1 MRRAS
6 TSLLEKGIQ
15 NAIPFSRPHP
25 RSKPQTVA
33 EELTWKLE
41 HRTGA
46 RQQEPRISPN
56 GTSIRSAEFF
66 RPVRPRAA
74 KNYDRPAH
82 LWTIGFLR
90 WFAILSKGTNSIVSA
105 CREHHASSPISGNLL
120 STCPGMFTQDSLD
133 VRL

>member
-46 RQQEPRISPN
+46 RH
-56 GTSIRSAEFF
+56 GG
-66 RPVRPRAA
+66 PVPKYVTRQ
-74 KNYDRPAH
+74 DC
-82 LWTIGFLR
+82 T
-90 WFAILSKGTNSIVSA
+90 
-105 CREHHASSPISGNLL
+105 
-120 STCPGMFTQDSLD
+120 FTRVGQ
-133 VRL
+133 